1 MRPLISKKSFS
12 CIIIGSAVM
21 SYIIKYVIEK
31 LGDPIENIVCGAAIM
46 ISITSLVFLFK
57 LKKYI
62 GEFYQFNLSSCIRQQ
77 NSLTAQFVS
86 FSLSNLA
93 NIFYPPQFLQ

>member
-46 ISITSLVFLFK
+46 ISITSLVFLYK
-57 LKKYI
+57 
-62 GEFYQFNLSSCIRQQ
+62 
-77 NSLTAQFVS
+77 
-86 FSLSNLA
+86 
-93 NIFYPPQFLQ
+93 

>member
-31 LGDPIENIVCGAAIM
+31 LGISEQLDSIRFCEAHEERVDVLFDRAFLQQRCKGMGGIYQRFVLWVCGDNNPAGIE
-46 ISITSLVFLFK
+46 IVVQSLGF
-57 LKKYI
+57 
-62 GEFYQFNLSSCIRQQ
+62 
-77 NSLTAQFVS
+77 
-86 FSLSNLA
+86 
-93 NIFYPPQFLQ
+93 P